1 MLHLEL
7 HQMHAKL
14 QEFKEFAH
22 IVADY
27 KKKFVNDDQ
36 QYHGVLRAWQKDLD
50 AMFNV
55 AERLTK

>member
-1 MLHLEL
+1 MLQLEI

-14 QEFKEFAH
+14 QEFKELAH
-22 IVADY
+22 IVAEH
-27 KKKFVNDDQ
+27 KKMFMNDDL

-50 AMFNV
+50 AMFDV